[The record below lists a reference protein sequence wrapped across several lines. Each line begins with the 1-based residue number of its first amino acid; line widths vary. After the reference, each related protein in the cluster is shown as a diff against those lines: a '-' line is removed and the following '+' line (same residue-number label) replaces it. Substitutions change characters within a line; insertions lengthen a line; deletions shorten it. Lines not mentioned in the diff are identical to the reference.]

1 MGYGKPD
8 IIEQKLCEEIK
19 LIEKKYEN
27 KAGELD
33 EADVK
38 KLDLLY
44 HALKSKATY
53 DAMKDA
59 EEYGYD
65 PNQMSGR
72 RGYSG
77 YNNSRMSGHYPE
89 GPDYYSGNWMGPPRW
104 EPGPRW

>member
-1 MGYGKPD
+1 MGEYNKHD
-8 IIEQKLCEEIK
+8 LLEHKMCEEIK

-27 KAGELD
+27 GGAAEMSIEDL
-33 EADVK
+33 K

-65 PNQMSGR
+65 HGQMSGR
-72 RGYSG
+72 MPRMSGRYYDDHEGYSG
-77 YNNSRMSGHYPE
+77 AYP
-89 GPDYYSGNWMGPPRW
+89 YPPR
-104 EPGPRW
+104 PRW